1 VFPPGSSGSRI
12 DSTVKKGMTPA
23 RAILA
28 TNLATLVAALIQGW
42 GMIQLLFPFWGQSM
56 IIGLYSLLRIRKA
69 AGWDLRYPLFFLA
82 HYGGFHG
89 VYLILLI
96 ALTGSA
102 DAQGM
107 VPVNNGGSGE
117 SVQLYAGTYTPLD
130 GVIYLA
136 LIIGFWLTHRASH
149 TRYLETDLAGR
160 PSAQKLMSVP
170 YLRILP
176 MHLTLIMGAF
186 LGGPGT
192 VIFFM
197 MLKTGADLLMH
208 RVEHRM
214 LAGAVSS

>member
-1 VFPPGSSGSRI
+1 MKTGLSPTKTIIAS
-12 DSTVKKGMTPA
+12 
-23 RAILA
+23 
-28 TNLATLVAALIQGW
+28 NLATLIAALLQGW
-42 GMIQLLFPFWGQSM
+42 GMIQLLWPFWGQSV
-56 IIGLYSLLRIRKA
+56 IIGFYSLLRIRKA

-82 HYGGFHG
+82 HYGGFHAI
-89 VYLILLI
+89 YLMFLL

-107 VPVNNGGSGE
+107 VPVNTNTGDPM
-117 SVQLYAGTYTPLD
+117 QLYAGTYTPLD
-130 GVIYLA
+130 GVIYLG

-149 TRYLETDLAGR
+149 RRYLDLDLASR

-176 MHLTLIMGAF
+176 MHMTLILGVL

-192 VIFFM
+192 LIFFM
-197 MLKTGADLLMH
+197 ILKTCADLLMH

-214 LAGAVSS
+214 LAKSV

>member
-1 VFPPGSSGSRI
+1 MKTGLSPTKTIIAS
-12 DSTVKKGMTPA
+12 
-23 RAILA
+23 
-28 TNLATLVAALIQGW
+28 NLATLIAALLQGW
-42 GMIQLLFPFWGQSM
+42 GMIQLLWPFWGQSV
-56 IIGLYSLLRIRKA
+56 IIGYYSLLRIRKA

-82 HYGGFHG
+82 HYGGFHAI
-89 VYLILLI
+89 YFMFLL

-107 VPVNNGGSGE
+107 VPVNTNTGDPM
-117 SVQLYAGTYTPLD
+117 QLYAGTYTPLD
-130 GVIYLA
+130 GVIYLG

-149 TRYLETDLAGR
+149 RRYLDLDLASR

-176 MHLTLIMGAF
+176 MHMTLILGVL

-192 VIFFM
+192 LIFFM
-197 MLKTGADLLMH
+197 ILKTCADLLMH

-214 LAGAVSS
+214 LAKSV

>member
-1 VFPPGSSGSRI
+1 MKPRL
-12 DSTVKKGMTPA
+12 TPIQ
-23 RAILA
+23 AIVA
-28 TNLATLVAALIQGW
+28 ANLATLVAALIQGW
-42 GMIQLLFPFWGQSM
+42 GMIQLLWPFWGQSV

-82 HYGGFHG
+82 HYGGFHFG
-89 VYLILLI
+89 YLVFLV

-107 VPVNNGGSGE
+107 VPVNNTGTGE
-117 SVQLYAGTYTPLD
+117 TMQLYAGTYTPLD
-130 GVIYLA
+130 GIIYLG
-136 LIIGFWLTHRASH
+136 LVVGFWLTHRASH
-149 TRYLETDLAGR
+149 RRYLELDLASR

-176 MHLTLIMGAF
+176 MHLTLILGVL

-197 MLKTGADLLMH
+197 VLKTAADLLMH

-214 LAGAVSS
+214 LARKTS

>member
-1 VFPPGSSGSRI
+1 MNRGLS
-12 DSTVKKGMTPA
+12 PA
-23 RAILA
+23 QAILA
-28 TNLATLVAALIQGW
+28 TNLVTLVAALIQGW
-42 GMIQLLFPFWGQSM
+42 GMIQLLFPFWGQSV

-69 AGWDLRYPLFFLA
+69 AGWDLRYPLFFLV
-82 HYGGFHG
+82 HYGGFHA
-89 VYLILLI
+89 VYLILLV

-107 VPVNNGGSGE
+107 VPVNGGGSGE
-117 SVQLYAGTYTPLD
+117 PMQLYAGTYTPLD

-136 LIIGFWLTHRASH
+136 LIIAFWLTHRASH
-149 TRYLETDLAGR
+149 IRYLETDLAGR

-214 LAGAVSS
+214 LGGAPSS

>member
-1 VFPPGSSGSRI
+1 MKTGLSPTKTIIAS
-12 DSTVKKGMTPA
+12 
-23 RAILA
+23 
-28 TNLATLVAALIQGW
+28 NLATLIAALLQGW
-42 GMIQLLFPFWGQSM
+42 GMIQLLWPFWGQSV
-56 IIGLYSLLRIRKA
+56 IIGYYSLLRIRKA

-82 HYGGFHG
+82 HYGGFHAI
-89 VYLILLI
+89 YLMFLL

-107 VPVNNGGSGE
+107 VPVNTNTGDPM
-117 SVQLYAGTYTPLD
+117 QLYAGTYTPLD
-130 GVIYLA
+130 GVIYLG

-149 TRYLETDLAGR
+149 RRYLDLDLASR

-176 MHLTLIMGAF
+176 MHMTLILGVL

-192 VIFFM
+192 LIFFM
-197 MLKTGADLLMH
+197 ILKTCADLLMH

-214 LAGAVSS
+214 LAKSV

>member
-1 VFPPGSSGSRI
+1 M
-12 DSTVKKGMTPA
+12 KKGMTPA
-23 RAILA
+23 QAIVA
-28 TNLATLVAALIQGW
+28 TNLVTLVAALIQGW
-42 GMIQLLFPFWGQSM
+42 GMIQLLVPFWGQSV
-56 IIGLYSLLRIRKA
+56 IIGLYALLRIRKA

-82 HYGGFHG
+82 HYGGFHA

-102 DAQGM
+102 DAEGM
-107 VPVNNGGSGE
+107 VPVHNTNTGE
-117 SVQLYAGTYTPLD
+117 TMQLYAGTYTPVD
-130 GVIYLA
+130 GVIYLG

-149 TRYLETDLAGR
+149 RRYLELDLASR

-176 MHLTLIMGAF
+176 MHLTLILGVA

-192 VIFFM
+192 VIFFLI
-197 MLKTGADLLMH
+197 LKTAADLLMH

-214 LAGAVSS
+214 LSQKQN

>member
-1 VFPPGSSGSRI
+1 MGRI
-12 DSTVKKGMTPA
+12 TMDVMVRRNAAPMNKGLSPA
-23 RAILA
+23 QGIAA
-28 TNLATLVAALIQGW
+28 SNLATLVAALIQGW
-42 GMIQLLFPFWGQSM
+42 GMIQLLWPFWGQSVV
-56 IIGLYSLLRIRKA
+56 IGLFALLRIRKA

-82 HYGGFHG
+82 HYGGFHA

-107 VPVNNGGSGE
+107 VPVNTNTGDPM
-117 SVQLYAGTYTPLD
+117 QLYAGTYTPLD
-130 GVIYLA
+130 GVIYTA

-149 TRYLETDLAGR
+149 RRYLDLDLASR

-176 MHLTLIMGAF
+176 MHLTLIVGVF

-192 VIFFM
+192 VLFFM
-197 MLKTGADLLMH
+197 ILKTGADLLMH

-214 LAGAVSS
+214 LAPSK